1 MHLAELPATRAAS
14 DPSAPAVADDTRA
27 MSNREFDEAVERAA
41 DALSAAGVRAS
52 GVVALLLP
60 NTSDFVI
67 SMFAAWRLG
76 AIVTPVNPALGQRE
90 IAHQLGDCAA
100 SVVVTYDALTPQIPD
115 TVAVITDLASAP
127 PRPTSLQPTFTADE
141 LALLIYS
148 SGTTGRPKGVML
160 DHANLTAMTAMTIEE
175 FALGEQTHSLLIL
188 PLFHVN
194 GIVVGTLSPLIAGG
208 QVTVA
213 GRFDPRTFFDR
224 VEAAR
229 PTYFSGV
236 PTIFAMLANLP
247 ESVTP
252 DTSSLQFAV
261 CGAAPASVEI
271 LTKFEGRYS
280 VPVVEGYGL
289 SEATCASTANPLN
302 GVRKPGTVGLPLP
315 GQQIRIAGPDGETI
329 SDGQPGEVQ
338 IKGPNVM
345 RGYLHRPEET
355 QKAFVNGWL
364 RTGDIG
370 RIDTDGYLT
379 LVDRAKD
386 MIIRGGENIY
396 PKEIENVAYE
406 LPGVLEAA
414 VVGQPHDVR
423 GEEPVLF
430 VCVTDDA
437 TTEETISA
445 HLERSLSRYKRPV
458 EIFIVDDVPKNPVGK
473 IDKPSL
479 RSRLK
484 TQSTDQPTPTP

>member
-1 MHLAELPATRAAS
+1 
-14 DPSAPAVADDTRA
+14 
-27 MSNREFDEAVERAA
+27 
-41 DALSAAGVRAS
+41 
-52 GVVALLLP
+52 
-60 NTSDFVI
+60 
-67 SMFAAWRLG
+67 
-76 AIVTPVNPALGQRE
+76 
-90 IAHQLGDCAA
+90 
-100 SVVVTYDALTPQIPD
+100 
-115 TVAVITDLASAP
+115 
-127 PRPTSLQPTFTADE
+127 
-141 LALLIYS
+141 
-148 SGTTGRPKGVML
+148 
-160 DHANLTAMTAMTIEE
+160 
-175 FALGEQTHSLLIL
+175 
-188 PLFHVN
+188 
-194 GIVVGTLSPLIAGG
+194 
-208 QVTVA
+208 
-213 GRFDPRTFFDR
+213 
-224 VEAAR
+224 
-229 PTYFSGV
+229 
-236 PTIFAMLANLP
+236 
-247 ESVTP
+247 
-252 DTSSLQFAV
+252 
-261 CGAAPASVEI
+261 
-271 LTKFEGRYS
+271 
-280 VPVVEGYGL
+280 
-289 SEATCASTANPLN
+289 
-302 GVRKPGTVGLPLP
+302 
-315 GQQIRIAGPDGETI
+315 
-329 SDGQPGEVQ
+329 
-338 IKGPNVM
+338 M

-430 VCVTDDA
+430 VSVTDDA